1 MLCWKLPCRSKG
13 FIPSHPSKAAGNVF
27 QLDHILSCMADLGWG
42 TLPAPADPE
51 PPLPPCPAFILTSAP
66 RHGAGFAQ
74 ESTANTKYF
83 SPSPVFFHLFLLP
96 PAAPDWRLWAG
107 FSKPCGAEMALK
119 FWVGKLGR
127 EMFPQE
133 SKGTKGAPNRYRV
146 GANAT
151 AFISG
156 EGEGAVP
163 HRAWAQG
170 GKQIPVQPLPPA
182 LHSLCI
188 PGHSP
193 GAAACSSPGKRS

>member
-83 SPSPVFFHLFLLP
+83 SPSPVFFHLFLSCL
-96 PAAPDWRLWAG
+96 
-107 FSKPCGAEMALK
+107 
-119 FWVGKLGR
+119 
-127 EMFPQE
+127 Q
-133 SKGTKGAPNRYRV
+133 
-146 GANAT
+146 
-151 AFISG
+151 
-156 EGEGAVP
+156 
-163 HRAWAQG
+163 
-170 GKQIPVQPLPPA
+170 QPLTGGFGPDFQ
-182 LHSLCI
+182 SLVELEWL
-188 PGHSP
+188 
-193 GAAACSSPGKRS
+193 